1 MPLSDKDLETFLW
14 KHPSECAT
22 RGLAIDHNF
31 YRFGRRYRQLS
42 LGPYGVA
49 PLVNV
54 RYWPAEHAYYVQVI
68 MFTKAALTPV
78 LYLQA
83 KRYLSALRD
92 ALRQALRAANISAAV
107 TPSCVLIGQ
116 RVQMTGDFV
125 YALNLDATC
134 QAFTYTYGV
143 GGLAFESVSRYWG
156 RHGSEQDAALAQLA
170 ADLLSQRDEEL
181 ADEDGLGESSSEEA
195 TEPLPQHYL
204 AELVVTAEGILH
216 NEAQEGAEE
225 YE

>member
-14 KHPSECAT
+14 KHPGECAA
-22 RGLAIDHNF
+22 RGLAVDYNF

-54 RYWPAEHAYYVQVI
+54 RYWPAERAYYVQVT
-68 MFTKAALTPV
+68 MFTRAALTTV

-92 ALRQALRAANISAAV
+92 ALKQALRAANITATV
-107 TPSCVLIGQ
+107 VPSCVLIGQ
-116 RVQMTGDFV
+116 RVQVTGDFV
-125 YALNLDATC
+125 YALNLDTSC

-143 GGLAFESVSRYWG
+143 GGLTFEAVGKCWYRQ
-156 RHGSEQDAALAQLA
+156 GSEQDAALAQLA
-170 ADLLSQRDEEL
+170 ADLLSQREEAL
-181 ADEDGLGESSSEEA
+181 ADEDGLGESSGHEA
-195 TEPLPQHYL
+195 AELSPQHSL